1 MKSYR
6 RYIRLLLAVI
16 LVESLLF
23 LLFNVVVD
31 PYGVI
36 NSPVI
41 SRVNRLKPEINN
53 HVMLY
58 KAVAVTRIKPKVIF
72 LGSSRTEFGLDP
84 KHPVFANSTSTYN
97 LALTGANIYPAMRY
111 FKHAIA
117 NQPNLQ
123 QVVIGIDLFMFSNLS
138 EIPSDFSEARLDRET
153 IVPLDA
159 VNVIFSLDAF
169 QASRDTIDIN
179 KKDSKS
185 IGYFYP
191 DGRRDE
197 RYYVKHVYENKPTP
211 VIFKEVINKNHFRAP
226 EEDKNYQVSNSL
238 LSNFKTIVTICQQRN
253 IDLKILISPSHATE
267 WEALRVR
274 GLWPI
279 FEQWKREIVKIVP
292 VWDFSG
298 YNSITTEAIGNNMK
312 NYIDNSHYRKEV
324 GDLVLNR
331 IFNYNEESV
340 PADFGVLLTPENIE
354 SHLAKIRDDREIWA
368 KNNPDVVQ
376 FVLNLKPSSK

>member
-6 RYIRLLLAVI
+6 RYSLILVAVI

-23 LLFNVVVD
+23 ASFNLVVD
-31 PYGVI
+31 PYGVM
-36 NSPVI
+36 NSRII
-41 SRVNRLKPEINN
+41 SKVNRLKPEIND

-72 LGSSRTEFGLDP
+72 IGSSRTEFGLDP
-84 KHPVFANSTSTYN
+84 KHPVFANSPSTYN
-97 LALTGANIYPAMRY
+97 LALTGANMYPVMRY
-111 FKHAIA
+111 LQHAIA

-138 EIPSDFSEARLDRET
+138 EIPSDFSETRLERQT
-153 IVPLDA
+153 IAPQDA
-159 VNVIFSLDAF
+159 LNVLFSLDAF

-191 DGRRDE
+191 DGRRDD
-197 RYYVKHVYENKPTP
+197 RYYVKQVYENKPLL
-211 VIFKEVINKNHFRAP
+211 VIFKEVIKKNHFRAP
-226 EEDKNYQVSNSL
+226 IKDKDLQLSNSL
-238 LSNFKTIVTICQQRN
+238 LSNFKTIVSICKQRN
-253 IDLKILISPSHATE
+253 IDIKILISPSHATE

-274 GLWPI
+274 EIWPI
-279 FEQWKREIVKIVP
+279 FEQWKREIVKIAP

-298 YNSITTEAIGNNMK
+298 YNSITTEAIGKNMK

-331 IFNYNEESV
+331 IFRYNEESV

-354 SHLAKIRDDREIWA
+354 SHLAKIRSDREIWA

-376 FVLNLKPSSK
+376 FVENLKPQSK

>member
-6 RYIRLLLAVI
+6 RYSLILLAVI

-23 LLFNVVVD
+23 ALFNLVVD
-31 PYGVI
+31 PYGVM
-36 NSPVI
+36 NSPII
-41 SRVNRLKPEINN
+41 SKVNRLKPEIND

-58 KAVAVTRIKPKVIF
+58 KAIAVTRIKPKVIF

-84 KHPVFANSTSTYN
+84 KHPVFANSPSTYN
-97 LALTGANIYPAMRY
+97 LALTGANMYPAMRY
-111 FKHAIA
+111 LQHAIA
-117 NQPNLQ
+117 NQPKLQ

-138 EIPSDFSEARLDRET
+138 EIPSDFSEARLGRET
-153 IVPLDA
+153 IVPQDA
-159 VNVIFSLDAF
+159 LNVLFSLDAF
-169 QASRDTIDIN
+169 QASRDTININ

-197 RYYVKHVYENKPTP
+197 RYYVKHVYENKPTLL
-211 VIFKEVINKNHFRAP
+211 IFKEVINKIHFRAP

-238 LSNFKTIVTICQQRN
+238 LSNFQTIVTLCKQRN
-253 IDLKILISPSHATE
+253 IDLKVLISPSHVTE
-267 WEALRVR
+267 WEALRA
-274 GLWPI
+274 GGIWPI
-279 FEQWKREIVKIVP
+279 LEQWKRELVKIAP

-298 YNSITTEAIGNNMK
+298 YNSITTEAIGNDMK

-331 IFNYNEESV
+331 ILHYNEESV

-354 SHLAKIRDDREIWA
+354 SHLDNIRSDREIWA
-368 KNNPDVVQ
+368 KNNPVVVE